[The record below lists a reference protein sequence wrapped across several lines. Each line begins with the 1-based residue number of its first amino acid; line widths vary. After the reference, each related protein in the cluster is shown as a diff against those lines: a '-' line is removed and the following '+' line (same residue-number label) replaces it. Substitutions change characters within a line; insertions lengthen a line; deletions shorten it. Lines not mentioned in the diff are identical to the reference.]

1 MTDFEVAA
9 FFAVGAALLVRYLT
23 PPTLA
28 RWRAWYRTPATVV
41 HLVTVLRATR
51 RRRELTGGLT
61 VEELLGIGAMLGY
74 ALAVVAVILTAGG

>member
-1 MTDFEVAA
+1 MSDLEVAA
-9 FFAVGAALLVRYLT
+9 FGALGVALLVRYLA
-23 PPTLA
+23 PAAFA
-28 RWRAWYRTPATVV
+28 RWRAWRRTPAAVT

>member
-1 MTDFEVAA
+1 MSDFEVAV
-9 FFAVGAALLVRYLT
+9 FGMIGAALLVRYLT

-28 RWRAWYRTPATVV
+28 RWRAWHRTPATTT

-51 RRRELTGGLT
+51 RRRELIGGLT

-74 ALAVVAVILTAGG
+74 ALAVVAVILTAAG